1 MTDLKIFEKALSL
14 RSLYHKLISS
24 NIANANTPGY
34 KAKRIDFQSEMRRK
48 VVKKEDVKI
57 FEDERPTGHL
67 QPDGNTVEMEKE
79 VANFVENSLMYNAI
93 VQALVKKLSLM
104 KYIINDGRR

>member
-14 RSLYHKLISS
+14 RALYHKLISS

-48 VVKKEDVKI
+48 GGRIENVKI
-57 FEDERPTGHL
+57 LEEEPKAGFS

-79 VANFVENSLMYNAI
+79 VASLLENSLMYNAA
-93 VQALVKKLSLM
+93 VQALIKKFSLIR
-104 KYIINDGRR
+104 YIINEGRR